1 MRCTDLLIQKGFKM
15 TDSII
20 KDLTDYTLARLD
32 QVDKEYSDASG
43 RTSQYKKI
51 ANKIHKN
58 LTATLAPNTY
68 HAYLTT
74 LRNEIKKTGRKHHAL
89 TSTTNR
95 KGYLVNVIKKLP
107 AYSDEL
113 KAIATLPALTIGN
126 GRAKLKEQLH
136 QELKGDDLDAAIDLV
151 DGLLIDHQLVTY
163 LTKSKARK
171 EARAKTESVSL
182 SKKSSNV
189 KVYNMPALL
198 DLADKLLD
206 DNSYT
211 SVAWALALLTGRRST
226 EILLRGK
233 LSKVDANSVMFSGQL
248 KKRKGTQKAPYLIP
262 TLAPADRVIS
272 ALNRLRG
279 MEEVRVF
286 RNESEYKAMDYDQLN
301 KAVNQRASGVLNAK
315 AKRLMDDSNEVFK
328 NTRGIYARHT
338 SDTIRQSSPD
348 WEGLNEDEFLKAILG
363 HESTDEVK
371 HYRQVELKN
380 EPNSDWLKE
389 PEPEEEKAQEPEAE
403 QAKQNWRA
411 TSPVKKMREAISKFK
426 DDHVMIGGRKVSI
439 KSVIEFHDEKL
450 RFWVAENPT
459 LKITQS
465 AIEKNKGNTLKSGTG
480 SVDVRVNRGTFKAWV
495 SIVGADA
502 LEAYNESK
510 E

>member
-1 MRCTDLLIQKGFKM
+1 M
-15 TDSII
+15 TDSVLQELI
-20 KDLTDYTLARLD
+20 DYTLKRLVE
-32 QVDKEYSDASG
+32 VDSQYDDASG

-58 LTATLAPNTY
+58 LTAELSPNTY
-68 HAYLTT
+68 HAYLTS
-74 LRNEIKKTGRKHHAL
+74 LRNEIKKSGRKHHAL

-107 AYSDEL
+107 AYEDDL
-113 KAIATLPALTIGN
+113 KALATLPALTIGN
-126 GRAKLKEQLH
+126 GKAKLKEKLH
-136 QELKGDDLDAAIDLV
+136 AELKGSELDTAIDLV
-151 DGLLIDHQLVTY
+151 DGLLTDHQLVTY

-171 EARAKTESVSL
+171 EARAKTEADSL

-189 KVYNMPALL
+189 KVYNTPALL
-198 DLADKLLD
+198 KLADKLLD
-206 DNSYT
+206 AESYT

-226 EILLRGK
+226 EILLRGTF
-233 LSKVDANSVMFSGQL
+233 SKVTTDSVMFSGQL

-272 ALNRLRG
+272 ALKRLRS

-286 RNESEYKAMDYDQLN
+286 RNESEYKSMDYDQLN

-315 AKRLMDDSNEVFK
+315 AKRLMDDNNEVFK

-338 SDTIRQSSPD
+338 SDTIRKNSAN

-380 EPNSDWLKE
+380 EPNSEWLKE
-389 PEPEEEKAQEPEAE
+389 PEPTEEKTEEPEAE
-403 QAKQNWRA
+403 QVKQNWRA
-411 TSPVKKMREAISKFK
+411 TSPVKKMREAISDYS
-426 DDHVMIGGRKVSI
+426 DDHVMVGARKVSM
-439 KSVIEFHDEKL
+439 KSITEFHDEKL

-495 SIVGADA
+495 SIVGSEA

>member
-1 MRCTDLLIQKGFKM
+1 MSDSVSKELIE
-15 TDSII
+15 
-20 KDLTDYTLARLD
+20 YTIDRLD
-32 QVDKEYSDASG
+32 EIDNKYKDASS

-51 ANKIHKN
+51 ANKIHKRLASN
-58 LTATLAPNTY
+58 LSLNTY
-68 HAYLTT
+68 HRYMTDIRDAIKLT
-74 LRNEIKKTGRKHHAL
+74 NRKHHAL

-95 KGYLVNVIKKLP
+95 KGYLVNVIKNLP
-107 AYSDEL
+107 AYEDDL
-113 KAIATLPALTIGN
+113 RALATLPAQTIGN
-126 GRAKLKEQLH
+126 GVKMLKLKIH
-136 QELKGDDLDAAIDLV
+136 NELKGDELDTAIDLIE
-151 DGLLIDHQLVTY
+151 GLLTDHQLITY
-163 LTKSKARK
+163 LVKSKAKR
-171 EARAKTESVSL
+171 EIRARAEEESL
-182 SKKSSNV
+182 TKKSSNV
-189 KVYNMPALL
+189 KVYNTPALL
-198 DLADKLLD
+198 KLADELLD
-206 DNSYT
+206 DKSYT

-233 LSKVDANSVMFSGQL
+233 FSKVGVNSVMFSGQL

-286 RNESEYKAMDYDQLN
+286 RNEPEYKAMSYDQLN

-371 HYRQVELKN
+371 HYRQVELRN

-411 TSPVKKMREAISKFK
+411 TSPVKKMREAISEFK

-439 KSVIEFHDEKL
+439 KSVTEFHDEKL

>member
-1 MRCTDLLIQKGFKM
+1 M

-20 KDLTDYTLARLD
+20 KDLTDYTLKRLNEI
-32 QVDKEYSDASG
+32 DKEYSDASG
-43 RTSQYKKI
+43 RTSQYKKV

-68 HAYLTT
+68 HSYLTT

-113 KAIATLPALTIGN
+113 KALATLPALTIGN
-126 GRAKLKEQLH
+126 GKAKLKEQLH
-136 QELKGDDLDAAIDLV
+136 QELKGEDLDTAIDLV
-151 DGLLIDHQLVTY
+151 DGLLTDHQLVTY

-171 EARAKTESVSL
+171 EARAKTESVNL

-189 KVYNMPALL
+189 KVYNIPALL

-233 LSKVDANSVMFSGQL
+233 LSKVSTNSVMFSGQL

-262 TLAPADRVIS
+262 TLAPADRIIS
-272 ALNRLRG
+272 ALKRLRA
-279 MEEVRVF
+279 MDEVSVF
-286 RNESEYKAMDYDQLN
+286 RNDSEYKAMDYDQLN

-338 SDTIRQSSPD
+338 SDTVRQSSPD

-371 HYRQVELKN
+371 HYRQVELKS
-380 EPNSDWLKE
+380 ESAKSWLKIAE
-389 PEPEEEKAQEPEAE
+389 PTEEKEQEQGE

-411 TSPVKKMREAISKFK
+411 TSPIKKMREAISDFQE
-426 DDHVMIGGRKVSI
+426 DHVMVGARKVSM
-439 KSVIEFHDEKL
+439 KSVTEFHDEKL